1 MVLMVLCWLCV
12 QVSGKNDHQYFG
24 RPEHATNE
32 RPVYLADSSSP
43 GADLAGEVSRHC

>member
-1 MVLMVLCWLCV
+1 MTVCMCGV
-12 QVSGKNDHQYFG
+12 QVSGKNDHHYFG

-43 GADLAGEVSRHC
+43 GADLAGEVSVATHI